1 MQYLLILEKKEEFL
15 QQKVNYKKKVKIA
28 LIDYGSG
35 NLQSAYKALE
45 FAGKNKK
52 SKIFITSKSKELLKA
67 DKIVLPGVGT
77 FFDCMSGLKS
87 LPGMIDVL
95 NEIVLQKKKPFLGI
109 CIGMQLLATE
119 GKEKGNHKG
128 LGWIKGKVIKI
139 KKNKKIKIPHMGWNT
154 VKIISKHPILKKK
167 KFESYFVH
175 SYNFICENK
184 KNILGTCEYNQKI
197 TAIVGQ
203 DNIIGTQFHPEKSQ
217 KIGLEI
223 LQNFLNWRY

>member
-1 MQYLLILEKKEEFL
+1 LLILEKKEEFL
-15 QQKVNYKKKVKIA
+15 QQKVNCKKKVKTA

-45 FAGKNKK
+45 LAGNYRKKN
-52 SKIFITSKSKELLKA
+52 KIFITSKSKDLLDA

-77 FFDCMSGLKS
+77 FSDCMNGLKS
-87 LPGMIDVL
+87 LPGMIDIL

-109 CIGMQLLATE
+109 CVGMQLLAIE

-128 LGWIKGKVIKI
+128 LGWIKGKVVKI

-154 VKIISKHPILKKK
+154 VKIISKHPILKRK

-175 SYNFICENK
+175 SYNFICQDK
-184 KNILGTCEYNQKI
+184 KNVLATCDYQQSI
-197 TAIVGQ
+197 TAIVGKE
-203 DNIIGTQFHPEKSQ
+203 NIIGTQFHPEKSQ

-223 LQNFLNWRY
+223 LKNFIRWIY

>member
-1 MQYLLILEKKEEFL
+1 
-15 QQKVNYKKKVKIA
+15 VKTA

-45 FAGKNKK
+45 LAGNYRKKNK
-52 SKIFITSKSKELLKA
+52 ILVTSKSKDLLDA

-77 FFDCMSGLKS
+77 FSDCMKGLKS
-87 LPGMIDVL
+87 LPGMIDIL

-109 CIGMQLLATE
+109 CIGMQLLATD

-154 VKIISKHPILKKK
+154 VKIISKHPILKRK

-175 SYNFICENK
+175 SYNFICQNK
-184 KNILGTCEYNQKI
+184 KDVLATCNYQQSI
-197 TAIVGQ
+197 TAIVGKE
-203 DNIIGTQFHPEKSQ
+203 NIIGTQFHPEKSQ
-217 KIGLEI
+217 EVGLEI
-223 LQNFLNWRY
+223 LKNFTRWIY

>member
-1 MQYLLILEKKEEFL
+1 M
-15 QQKVNYKKKVKIA
+15 KIA

-45 FAGKNKK
+45 LASNYKNKI
-52 SKIFITSKSKELLKA
+52 SITSNSKDLLKA
-67 DKIVLPGVGT
+67 DKIILPGVGA
-77 FFDCMSGLKS
+77 FADCMKGLKS
-87 LPGMIDVL
+87 ISGMIDVL
-95 NEIVLQKKKPFLGI
+95 NEVVLEKKKPFLGI

-154 VKIISKHPILKKK
+154 VKVISKHPILKRK

-175 SYNFICENK
+175 SYNFICKDK
-184 KNILGTCEYNQKI
+184 KNIIATCDYQQKI
-197 TAIVGQ
+197 TAIVGKE
-203 DNIIGTQFHPEKSQ
+203 NIIGTQFHPEKSQ

-223 LQNFLNWRY
+223 LKNFVSWNF

>member
-1 MQYLLILEKKEEFL
+1 M
-15 QQKVNYKKKVKIA
+15 KIA

-45 FAGKNKK
+45 LAGNYRKKNK
-52 SKIFITSKSKELLKA
+52 ILVTSKSKDLLDA

-77 FFDCMSGLKS
+77 FSDCMNGLKS
-87 LPGMIDVL
+87 LPGMIDIL

-109 CIGMQLLATE
+109 CIGMQLLATD

-154 VKIISKHPILKKK
+154 VKIISKHPILKRK

-175 SYNFICENK
+175 SYNFICQNK
-184 KNILGTCEYNQKI
+184 KDVLATCNYQQSI
-197 TAIVGQ
+197 TAIVGKE
-203 DNIIGTQFHPEKSQ
+203 NIIGTQFHPEKSQ
-217 KIGLEI
+217 EVGLEI
-223 LQNFLNWRY
+223 LKNFTRWIY

>member
-1 MQYLLILEKKEEFL
+1 M
-15 QQKVNYKKKVKIA
+15 KIA

-45 FAGKNKK
+45 LVSNCKK
-52 SKIFITSKSKELLKA
+52 KIFITSNSKDLLKA
-67 DKIVLPGVGT
+67 DKIILPGVGA
-77 FFDCMSGLKS
+77 FADCMKGLKS
-87 LPGMIDVL
+87 ISGMIDVL
-95 NEIVLQKKKPFLGI
+95 NEVVLEKKKPFLGI

-154 VKIISKHPILKKK
+154 VKVISKHPILKRK

-175 SYNFICENK
+175 SYNFVCRDK
-184 KNILGTCEYNQKI
+184 KNIIATCDYQQKI
-197 TAIVGQ
+197 TAIVGKE
-203 DNIIGTQFHPEKSQ
+203 NIIGTQFHPEKSQ

-223 LQNFLNWRY
+223 LKNFVSWNF

>member
-1 MQYLLILEKKEEFL
+1 M
-15 QQKVNYKKKVKIA
+15 KIA

-45 FAGKNKK
+45 LAGKHRK
-52 SKIFITSKSKELLKA
+52 SKIFITSKSKDLLKA
-67 DKIVLPGVGT
+67 DKIVLPGVGA

-87 LPGMIDVL
+87 LPGMIDIL

-119 GKEKGNHKG
+119 GKEKGSHKG
-128 LGWIKGKVIKI
+128 LGWIKGKVVKI

-154 VKIISKHPILKKK
+154 VKAVSKHPIIKKK

-175 SYNFICENK
+175 SYNFVCQDK
-184 KNILGTCEYNQKI
+184 RNILAKCNYGQSI
-197 TAIVGQ
+197 TAIVGKE
-203 DNIIGTQFHPEKSQ
+203 NIVGTQFHPEKSQ
-217 KIGLEI
+217 KNGLKI
-223 LQNFLNWRY
+223 LENFLKWEC

>member
-1 MQYLLILEKKEEFL
+1 MLILEKKEEFL
-15 QQKVNYKKKVKIA
+15 QQKVNCKKKVKTA

-45 FAGKNKK
+45 LAGNYRKKNKT
-52 SKIFITSKSKELLKA
+52 FITSKSKDLLDA

-77 FFDCMSGLKS
+77 FSDCMNGLKS
-87 LPGMIDVL
+87 LPGMIDIL
-95 NEIVLQKKKPFLGI
+95 NEIVLQRKKPFLGI
-109 CIGMQLLATE
+109 CVGMQLLAIE

-128 LGWIKGKVIKI
+128 LGWIKGKVVKI

-154 VKIISKHPILKKK
+154 VKIISKHPILKRK

-175 SYNFICENK
+175 SYNFICQDK
-184 KNILGTCEYNQKI
+184 KNVLATCDYQQSI
-197 TAIVGQ
+197 TAIVGKE
-203 DNIIGTQFHPEKSQ
+203 NIIGTQFHPEKSQ

-223 LQNFLNWRY
+223 LKNFIRWIY

>member
-1 MQYLLILEKKEEFL
+1 M
-15 QQKVNYKKKVKIA
+15 KIA

-45 FAGKNKK
+45 LVSNCKK
-52 SKIFITSKSKELLKA
+52 KIFITSNSKDLLKA
-67 DKIVLPGVGT
+67 DKIILPGVGA
-77 FFDCMSGLKS
+77 FADCMKGLKS
-87 LPGMIDVL
+87 ISGMIDVL
-95 NEIVLQKKKPFLGI
+95 NEVVLEKKKPFLGI
-109 CIGMQLLATE
+109 CICMQLLATE

-154 VKIISKHPILKKK
+154 VKVISKHPILKRK

-175 SYNFICENK
+175 SYNFVCRDK
-184 KNILGTCEYNQKI
+184 KNIIATCDYQQKI
-197 TAIVGQ
+197 TAIVGKE
-203 DNIIGTQFHPEKSQ
+203 NIIGTQFHPEKSQ

-223 LQNFLNWRY
+223 LKNFVSWNF

>member
-1 MQYLLILEKKEEFL
+1 M
-15 QQKVNYKKKVKIA
+15 KIA

-45 FAGKNKK
+45 LVSNCKK
-52 SKIFITSKSKELLKA
+52 KIFITSNSKDLLKA
-67 DKIVLPGVGT
+67 DKIILPGVGA
-77 FFDCMSGLKS
+77 FADCMKGLES
-87 LPGMIDVL
+87 ISGMIDVL
-95 NEIVLQKKKPFLGI
+95 NEAVLEKKKPFLGI

-154 VKIISKHPILKKK
+154 VKVISKHPILKRK

-175 SYNFICENK
+175 SYNFVCRDK
-184 KNILGTCEYNQKI
+184 KNIIATCDYQQKI
-197 TAIVGQ
+197 TAIIGKE
-203 DNIIGTQFHPEKSQ
+203 NIIGTQFHPEKSQ

-223 LQNFLNWRY
+223 LKNFVSWNF

>member
-1 MQYLLILEKKEEFL
+1 M
-15 QQKVNYKKKVKIA
+15 KIA

-45 FAGKNKK
+45 LVSNCKK
-52 SKIFITSKSKELLKA
+52 KILITSNSKDLLKA
-67 DKIVLPGVGT
+67 DKIILPGVGA
-77 FFDCMSGLKS
+77 FADCMKGLKS
-87 LPGMIDVL
+87 ISGMIDVL
-95 NEIVLQKKKPFLGI
+95 NEVVLEKKKPFLGI

-154 VKIISKHPILKKK
+154 VKVISRHPILKRK

-175 SYNFICENK
+175 SYNFICRDK
-184 KNILGTCEYNQKI
+184 KNIIATCDYQQKI
-197 TAIVGQ
+197 TAIVGKE
-203 DNIIGTQFHPEKSQ
+203 NIIGTQFHPEKSQ

-223 LQNFLNWRY
+223 LKNFVSWNF

>member
-1 MQYLLILEKKEEFL
+1 MLILEKKEEFL
-15 QQKVNYKKKVKIA
+15 QQNVNCKKKVKTA

-45 FAGKNKK
+45 LAGNYRKKN
-52 SKIFITSKSKELLKA
+52 KIFITSKSKDLLDA

-77 FFDCMSGLKS
+77 FSDCMNGLKS
-87 LPGMIDVL
+87 LPGMIDIL
-95 NEIVLQKKKPFLGI
+95 NEIVLQRKKPFLGI
-109 CIGMQLLATE
+109 CVGMQLLAIE

-128 LGWIKGKVIKI
+128 LGWIKGKVVKI

-154 VKIISKHPILKKK
+154 VKIISKHPILKRK

-175 SYNFICENK
+175 SYNFICQDK
-184 KNILGTCEYNQKI
+184 KNVLATCDYQQSI
-197 TAIVGQ
+197 TAIVGKE
-203 DNIIGTQFHPEKSQ
+203 NIIGTQFHPEKSQ

-223 LQNFLNWRY
+223 LKNFIRWIY